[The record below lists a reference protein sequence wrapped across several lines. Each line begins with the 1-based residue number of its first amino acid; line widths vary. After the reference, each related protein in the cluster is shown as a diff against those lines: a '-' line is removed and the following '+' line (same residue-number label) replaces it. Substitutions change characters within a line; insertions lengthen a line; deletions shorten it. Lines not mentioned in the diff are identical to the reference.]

1 MVCRLGGC
9 CVRFLYSL
17 PRASQAAEVGD
28 VGTKHDA
35 CKTGVHGLRP
45 ALRAS
50 RSLQEC
56 YLPSILCSVAC
67 HNSSTRYTEMF
78 LASAFVAMLYL
89 DMCRHFSCVIV
100 GRRQT
105 RDVGKRFLRSMCR
118 DCFLSPPTPVESWLL
133 TRNVFF
139 EVCRTSFGTGA
150 ALNVSGNHRRVRAMR
165 HVM

>member
-17 PRASQAAEVGD
+17 PRASQAADVGD
-28 VGTKHDA
+28 VGTKHDT

-67 HNSSTRYTEMF
+67 QNSSTRYTEMF
-78 LASAFVAMLYL
+78 LASAFVAMLVWICAGIFPVSL
-89 DMCRHFSCVIV
+89 PAVVRNMMLANDFS
-100 GRRQT
+100 GP
-105 RDVGKRFLRSMCR
+105 MCR

-139 EVCRTSFGTGA
+139 GVCRTSFGTGA
-150 ALNVSGNHRRVRAMR
+150 ALNVSGNHRRVRVMR
-165 HVM
+165 RVM